1 MFAAA
6 ASHGRVAGAPTQTPP
21 SGAPTQTAPAAAPT
35 SEAKLRS
42 DADIQ
47 REIDARVEAAKKE
60 LREEMRAQAAT
71 VAATSAGSSWE
82 TEAATHRKLD
92 QPGLERVVGR
102 ELLQGLVQ
110 GQQPRGGPE
119 GRAVSA
125 VGWRFR
131 GC

>member
-1 MFAAA
+1 MRRRGGKHVRG
-6 ASHGRVAGAPTQTPP
+6 ASFFFGFLAGHGGVQPGAGVAPGAVGGGQ
-21 SGAPTQTAPAAAPT
+21 GDVQALRRLLEGQEGE
-35 SEAKLRS
+35 EA
-42 DADIQ
+42 Q
-47 REIDARVEAAKKE
+47 
-60 LREEMRAQAAT
+60 
-71 VAATSAGSSWE
+71 
-82 TEAATHRKLD
+82 LD